1 MDTKIEQGTANNLT
15 WFIRASTAVEFL
27 IAFLVVIPLT
37 LWLALARH
45 SSKAE
50 PTILV
55 LFCLSF
61 AWLNISL
68 LRWRRRLRELGWKS
82 PSKVS
87 FGFGPRPEGAGE
99 LGIWHA
105 GRHLCSSF
113 VAVLLCMVA
122 FGILKWLN
130 GDY

>member
-1 MDTKIEQGTANNLT
+1 MDRKMEQGSSSLA
-15 WFIRASTAVEFL
+15 WFIKAGTAAEFL
-27 IAFLVVIPLT
+27 IAFLVTIPFT

-50 PTILV
+50 PIILV
-55 LFCLSF
+55 LFCLAF
-61 AWLNISL
+61 GWLNISL
-68 LRWRRRLRELGWKS
+68 LRWRRGLRELGWKS

-87 FGFGPRPEGAGE
+87 FGFGPRPEDSGE
-99 LGIWHA
+99 LDIWHK

-113 VAVLLCMVA
+113 AAVMLCMVA
-122 FGILKWLN
+122 FGILKWLK

>member
-1 MDTKIEQGTANNLT
+1 MNRKMEQATSIDLT
-15 WFIRASTAVEFL
+15 WFIRAGTATEFL
-27 IAFLVVIPLT
+27 IAFLVIIPLT
-37 LWLALARH
+37 LWLALAGH

-50 PTILV
+50 PIILV

-82 PSKVS
+82 PGKVS
-87 FGFGPRPEGAGE
+87 LGLGPRPEGSGE
-99 LGIWHA
+99 LVIWHA

-130 GDY
+130 GE